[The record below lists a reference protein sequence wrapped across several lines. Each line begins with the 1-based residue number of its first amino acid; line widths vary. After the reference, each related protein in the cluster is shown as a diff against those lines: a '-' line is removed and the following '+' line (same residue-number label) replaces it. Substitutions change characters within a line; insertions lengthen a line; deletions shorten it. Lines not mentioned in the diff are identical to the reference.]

1 MRVELIVVP
10 YDSGHRGA
18 RMGAGPEHL
27 VRAGLPARL
36 AAAGHEVGVRMV
48 ESRSSWRSEVRTAF
62 ELAGLIADEVRDT
75 RSSGAF
81 PLVLSGNCL
90 QAALGTVAALE
101 APAVFWFDAHGDFNT
116 PETTIGGFLDGMAL
130 ATVTGRCWT
139 QLSSTIPGFQP
150 VAESRVVLI
159 GARDLDPFEAA
170 ALDRSSVR
178 RLSVASLRTAPSDGA
193 AAGYVHLDLDVLDPS
208 GGAANSYAVP
218 GGLTRG
224 DVESALDSI
233 ASSTPVLGA
242 ALTAYDPAVD
252 TLGSVAESALAL
264 GAALVAAAGRVH
276 PASRRGSRGER

>member
-36 AAAGHEVGVRMV
+36 AAAGHDVGVRLV

-101 APAVFWFDAHGDFNT
+101 APAVFWFDAHADFNT

-130 ATVTGRCWT
+130 ATLTGRCWT
-139 QLSSTIPGFQP
+139 QLSSAIPGFQP
-150 VAESRVVLI
+150 VAESRVTLI
-159 GARDLDPFEAA
+159 GSRDLDPLEAS
-170 ALDRSSVR
+170 ALDRSAVR
-178 RLSVASLRTAPSDGA
+178 RLSVASLRAPPDGA

-233 ASSTPVLGA
+233 ALGTPVVGA
-242 ALTAYDPAVD
+242 ALTAYDPAAD
-252 TLGSVAESALAL
+252 SRGSVAESALAL
-264 GAALVAAAGRVH
+264 GVALLAAADRVH
-276 PASRRGSRGER
+276 GASRRGPRGQR